1 MYVVLLQI
9 LISEFVRVLTSSLFP
24 GLIWKRMLQFH
35 VYPRTNR
42 LLLAGMSVLI
52 EAAYPLSP
60 NCFIPT
66 KIHDYTCFRKPL
78 SLSI

>member
-1 MYVVLLQI
+1 M
-9 LISEFVRVLTSSLFP
+9 
-24 GLIWKRMLQFH
+24 
-35 VYPRTNR
+35 YPRTNS

-66 KIHDYTCFRKPL
+66 KIHDSKRQNATDTTGAGLNWDVEQLWSRL
-78 SLSI
+78 I